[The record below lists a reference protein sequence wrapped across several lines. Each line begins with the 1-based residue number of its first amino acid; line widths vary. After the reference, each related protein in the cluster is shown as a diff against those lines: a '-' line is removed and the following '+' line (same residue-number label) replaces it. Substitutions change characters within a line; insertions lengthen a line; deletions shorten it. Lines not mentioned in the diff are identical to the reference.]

1 MNALHLIWIIP
12 LSVAFGISQQS
23 WLKYQNEVKMEFI
36 YNRTSESVKNSI
48 EIRKEKISKGI
59 ALMENDLLTL
69 SMGAITKEDINR
81 IQLNIFNIGIELQ
94 NMGYYFQSQIESKI
108 YDKNDIFYQ
117 EDLQNWC
124 NLVDKFK
131 KAFFSYADTPI
142 KPLARYSF
150 EEFNKL
156 EKILF
161 DLNNRIGE
169 VKNLYREC
177 GNYECGEDNGWF
189 YRQNGR

>member
-1 MNALHLIWIIP
+1 MHL
-12 LSVAFGISQQS
+12 
-23 WLKYQNEVKMEFI
+23 I
-36 YNRTSESVKNSI
+36 YNRTLASAESAVK
-48 EIRKEKISKGI
+48 IRKEKISKGI
-59 ALMENDLLTL
+59 DLTENDLLIL

-94 NMGYYFQSQIESKI
+94 NMGYYFQSQIESKT
-108 YDKNDIFYQ
+108 YNKNDVFYQ

-131 KAFFSYADTPI
+131 KAFFPYADTPI

-177 GNYECGEDNGWF
+177 GNYECGEDNG
-189 YRQNGR
+189 